1 MELKLSDKQ
10 LNKSLAKRIKQLLAI
25 TNQEP
30 IIEIIIIMT
39 RKQTVLYNFT
49 MIGMHSFLNIEN
61 FTVKH

>member
-1 MELKLSDKQ
+1 MYSLPRRKLSVELKLSDKQ

-39 RKQTVLYNFT
+39 RKQTVLY
-49 MIGMHSFLNIEN
+49 IILQ
-61 FTVKH
+61 